1 MGIGWRWTTMGFLES
16 LGDGWSIYLWLVV
29 GASII
34 VVSLF
39 GIRWAWRNEQFDED
53 IKYLVFS
60 ESDQD
65 KMVPA
70 EYRHSREVLAAG
82 DIKRIFPRF
91 QKAGEPVE
99 GGVG

>member
-1 MGIGWRWTTMGFLES
+1 MHFLES

-29 GASII
+29 GAGII

-53 IKYLVFS
+53 IKYLVFT

-65 KMVPA
+65 KMTPA
-70 EYRHSREVLAAG
+70 EYRHSRKVLTAQMESRDRHLAQQAESHQ
-82 DIKRIFPRF
+82 P
-91 QKAGEPVE
+91 AP
-99 GGVG
+99 